1 MFAETILSAALATVT
16 ALTPSAPTKCPPPED
31 YPTAGPL
38 GRYVVAATVYDLEQ
52 ADGMGAVCDDWGFE
66 WYYQDEPDLYDGQ
79 RVVLIIDDNDTP
91 DDLADDVLEDIL
103 YSCPAGSPCHE
114 D

>member
-1 MFAETILSAALATVT
+1 MFAEAILSVALAAVT
-16 ALTPSAPTKCPPPED
+16 ALTPAPTKCPPPEG

-79 RVVLIIDDNDTP
+79 RVVLIVDDNDTP
-91 DDLADDVLEDIL
+91 DDLL
-103 YSCPAGSPCHE
+103 YSCLAGSPCHE